1 MLNHMFLQPAH
12 ARGSNPAGMIPMQH
26 MLASIANTY
35 VHSVE
40 LCSNPDQ
47 LSNCTDDDQ
56 QNGFFMTMEK

>member
-1 MLNHMFLQPAH
+1 MLNHIIPSACD
-12 ARGSNPAGMIPMQH
+12 ARGSNPAGMVPMKN
-26 MLASIANTY
+26 MLAGIANTY

-47 LSNCTDDDQ
+47 LSNCSDDDQ

>member
-1 MLNHMFLQPAH
+1 VH
-12 ARGSNPAGMIPMQH
+12 AKGSNPAGMVPMQN
-26 MLASIANTY
+26 MLAGIANTY

-47 LSNCTDDDQ
+47 LSHCSDDDQ